1 MYKIPNEQRVD
12 RMSLNPAVPE
22 FLVAIVHRTLA
33 KGQAQ
38 CYKSGE
44 EMARPI
50 RECAGT
56 CGDVDV
62 SL

>member
-1 MYKIPNEQRVD
+1 MYKIPQPVD
-12 RMSLNPAVPE
+12 LMSLNPALPE
-22 FLVAIVHRTLA
+22 FVVAILHRMLA

-38 CYKSGE
+38 CYKSEE
-44 EMARPI
+44 EMARAI